1 MKNIILTILIL
12 ILIFVVIKC
21 NKENFTSGK
30 RVDSQKMNILQSF
43 IKSNTNDFCAKT
55 NDEGLFV
62 IESKYF
68 RNRNDV
74 SKDKKYFMYIDNSE
88 SKNIQDIFKFRD
100 SDIGL
105 ASTEPNPDP
114 DMREMDDFNKLK
126 PDNTTKKIVDRKSNT
141 RIDNGIWI
149 SIDDEDNV
157 NISKKKDRFKFRKF
171 IKYTD
176 QTENKCDKK
185 YKDKKRYLCRHKD
198 FIRDLEIVQVYDNVK
213 NDNEKKKEVRYML
226 KYQGKYLY
234 VHKKGDDVDNDK
246 TLEEIDLFTDD
257 LVLKQLDMDMICENE
272 GEYEKNDK
280 NEFIKE
286 KDTYEDIIFNRT
298 YRDIPLDNM
307 CPKEFPYACSLDY
320 RYWRNVCT
328 KNNSKDDYTGP
339 GPSPETIEGSGLC
352 NINDIKNSNE
362 MRISKDNIP
371 MRNFNCNGFRCL
383 KKNESNGNHPLNE
396 NVLKQTSITEG
407 KSGTKYNYIDN
418 TGETINV
425 DSYSTNTTNGDLN
438 LVKPSNEYCI
448 NPKKY
453 IEGNDTIIGIPIE
466 KFLFN
471 IYPFEGNV
479 KETVSSLSEL
489 SFLYEFPVVK
499 RSDLTLDY
507 FLDLGIKN
515 GLSSCDTNE
524 VPTINMADLGLG
536 PDDKFRLCGTKETS
550 AAKKKEGIIELKLKD
565 LDDTCDDIV
574 ESGKMPQNWQEAKF
588 EDKIVGCFT
597 AKNNTSFLL
606 DNFLGTDIL
615 INGNSDVNEIPTTK
629 GNNKFVNC
637 NKTKKY
643 TALIDGNC
651 YDFDKIP
658 LFLKKQKLS
667 QCNNTDATDTDGKF
681 IGYSDS
687 KNGVHNFVI
696 HKNDVKNKID
706 NFRSDRIYNK
716 QYYKIFNK
724 KLGIKYTNNDRD
736 FLGGVKESVNDNFDP
751 LDSIRFEKVIE
762 IKDDGT
768 TVIETDTKTPLKYTN
783 QVILSFNNNDGTPM
797 YITDNP
803 ITGHEGVVLSRKHT
817 DTQRA
822 ILFSRVLK
830 NLGTERSK
838 NRKKNALTFES
849 GVTKATPNVGN
860 ASFHVPEGLH
870 TLFELMDT
878 KTNRTYINN
887 KYSEGKYIVKKFYFF
902 RYGYSDVRNFGEGY
916 NTWLGKNKDNFS
928 KDFLSIIQD
937 TSGGIKDD
945 VINWFNYGGG
955 KDNKGR
961 VDDKKKSYWQARKL
975 KYLPSYDNG
984 INYFGI
990 WYRPTVNIKRKIS
1003 DYVLEF
1009 KLETN
1014 SNDKKLTY
1022 NNEQVKSYRGGID
1035 VPVEEGAKIKLY
1047 YENNSEDGYKDGINE
1062 FNETQYLIYSPLIM
1076 NYSLKNNNITI
1087 DGKSIK
1093 GLHPYTGDKGNTGDG
1108 WDNHRGHKYH
1118 RLIRGILSK
1127 DFGNGTRH
1135 TNTDQ
1140 NFLLEFSENQTFNNG
1155 VKSEYFAKHY
1165 YEKENGI
1172 LPSRFKVQYRNKNL
1186 NVQDPT
1192 KKSNILSDEE
1202 QTPFF
1207 IEKNENNFPF
1217 KLSDQ
1222 KKDALKFEIVHV
1234 DDIRLDQNPNTNNSS
1249 RFVNIG
1255 NRDAGYQKIYL
1266 YNDRYKL
1273 YLSINDI
1280 EQNKNSFI
1288 ILNQVEDENEIK
1300 TECGL
1305 NLNLAKK
1312 ILKRL
1317 KLKKVCYRKEP
1328 LQTVNIGN
1336 ISAVS
1341 NGCKSNQFRMSEEN
1355 INLRN
1360 SKYNFCT
1367 EENKVSTSM
1376 NNNNVNK
1383 IIKNKLSETKSYTP
1397 IPIQINNN
1405 NILN

>member
-43 IKSNTNDFCAKT
+43 IKSNTNDFCAKA

-62 IESKYF
+62 IESEYF
-68 RNRNDV
+68 RDEKDEKN
-74 SKDKKYFMYIDNSE
+74 DKKYFMYIDNSK
-88 SKNIQDIFKFRD
+88 SKKIQDIFKFRD
-100 SDIGL
+100 SNIKL
-105 ASTEPNPDP
+105 ASEEKKADV
-114 DMREMDDFNKLK
+114 DMKEMDDFKIEK
-126 PDNTTKKIVDRKSNT
+126 ADGQKKKIEDRKSNT

-149 SIDDEDNV
+149 SIDDKDNA
-157 NISKKKDRFKFRKF
+157 NISKKKDGFKFRKF
-171 IKYTD
+171 IRYTD
-176 QTENKCDKK
+176 QTEHKCDKN
-185 YKDKKRYLCRHKD
+185 YQDKKRFLCRQKY
-198 FIRDLEIVQVYDNVK
+198 FIRDLEIVQVYDN
-213 NDNEKKKEVRYML
+213 EKKEEVRYML

-234 VHKKGDDVDNDK
+234 VSKKDTEDEKSDIKDIN
-246 TLEEIDLFTDD
+246 LFEEI
-257 LVLKQLDMDMICENE
+257 LVLKQLDMDMICANE

-286 KDTYEDIIFNRT
+286 KDTYEDIRFNRT
-298 YRDIPLDNM
+298 YRDIPLKNM
-307 CPKEFPYACSLDY
+307 CPKEYPYACSLDY

-352 NINDIKNSNE
+352 NKKDIENSNE

-383 KKNESNGNHPLNE
+383 KKKEFGGNHPLNADLPGDKPLTTGSE
-396 NVLKQTSITEG
+396 IN
-407 KSGTKYNYIDN
+407 KYNYINLD
-418 TGETINV
+418 G
-425 DSYSTNTTNGDLN
+425 STSSNNNYDTDGNNLN
-438 LVKPSNEYCI
+438 LVNFNNEYCI
-448 NPKKY
+448 NPEKY
-453 IEGNDTIIGIPIE
+453 IDDSKIAGIHIE

-597 AKNNTSFLL
+597 AKNNTSFSL
-606 DNFLGTDIL
+606 DNF
-615 INGNSDVNEIPTTK
+615 NGIGAGISDSTIKKNSLSEC
-629 GNNKFVNC
+629 NNNQ
-637 NKTKKY
+637 NY
-643 TALIDGNC
+643 TALIDGTC
-651 YDFDKIP
+651 YNFDKIP

-667 QCNNTDATDTDGKF
+667 QCNNTKATDTDKKF

-687 KNGVHNFVI
+687 ETGVHNFVI
-696 HKNDVKNKID
+696 HKNLVKNKID

-751 LDSIRFEKVIE
+751 LDSIRFEKVKI
-762 IKDDGT
+762 INDGT

-817 DTQRA
+817 DTQRD
-822 ILFSRVLK
+822 ILFNRVIDDLGPKKLQSINK
-830 NLGTERSK
+830 NF
-838 NRKKNALTFES
+838 LTFENNEI
-849 GVTKATPNVGN
+849 KATPNAGY
-860 ASFHVPEGLH
+860 AEFYIPEGTPTGFLRI
-870 TLFELMDT
+870 DC
-878 KTNRTYINN
+878 KTNNN
-887 KYSEGKYIVKKFYFF
+887 YELDSFNEKIPIYGSKDCKVIRETNPCKVKAFPRDKKVWRKLKFYFF
-902 RYGYSDVRNFGEGY
+902 RYGYSDGKEFGVQYNNFL
-916 NTWLGKNKDNFS
+916 NDKNIDSVSWFDYGNS
-928 KDFLSIIQD
+928 
-937 TSGGIKDD
+937 IKDD
-945 VINWFNYGGG
+945 YNMVTA
-955 KDNKGR
+955 
-961 VDDKKKSYWQARKL
+961 KKKSYWRAGKL

-1014 SNDKKLTY
+1014 NNNKNQKLTY

-1047 YENNSEDGYKDGINE
+1047 YENNNEDGYKNGINE

-1076 NYSLKNNNITI
+1076 NYSLQNNNITI

-1155 VKSEYFAKHY
+1155 VEYFAKHY

-1186 NVQDPT
+1186 NVPDL
-1192 KKSNILSDEE
+1192 KKKRNILSTKERD
-1202 QTPFF
+1202 PFF
-1207 IEKNENNFPF
+1207 IEKSENNYPF
-1217 KLSDQ
+1217 KLSNE
-1222 KKDALKFEIVHV
+1222 KNDALVFEIVHV

-1288 ILNQVEDENEIK
+1288 ILNQVEDKNEII

-1305 NLNLAKK
+1305 NLNLAKTK
-1312 ILKRL
+1312 EDIEKP
-1317 KLKKVCYRKEP
+1317 KKVCYRKEP